1 MTETA
6 LSLTNLTT
14 AELLERL
21 QQALQA
27 LLHLLPQE
35 RDAIVHHQ
43 HQRVAELTQH
53 KSQLLDDVQVLDNL
67 LKTPAHA
74 EQLAQQHSE
83 ALANIDAQL
92 EQLKHDSQ
100 VNAQL
105 VDVTLSRIE
114 KLRELIIRTHNNDQ
128 VTYNDKGRIR

>member
-14 AELLERL
+14 AEALERL
-21 QQALQA
+21 QQTLQA

-35 RDAIVHHQ
+35 REAIVQHQ
-43 HQRVAELTQH
+43 HQRVAELTQQ
-53 KSQLLDDVQVLDNL
+53 KAQLLDDVQALDNL
-67 LKTPAHA
+67 LATPKHA
-74 EQLAQQHSE
+74 EQMPQHSDVMNHIDTQ
-83 ALANIDAQL
+83 LA
-92 EQLKHDSQ
+92 ELKHHSQ